1 MASEKHFD
9 LPFDDFQS
17 YFGSYVLSQKIV
29 IVSLI
34 GKSNWVE
41 GMKSFGG
48 VDKVFR
54 FRKPEDSSQCDSN
67 GMSQIEGRYVVDEK
81 VLYLNLVGP
90 WNANRLNTVWKQVI
104 QDMKEMGFLHC
115 WNAHTN
121 ICARALLFIFT
132 MSHIVIIDHPSHTPD
147 HSTLQLLK
155 LLSYVR
161 PKYQVLQTNLLT
173 RIMDFKDEWFFQG
186 RLCSPRLLFVLA
198 CPPDILFEE
207 TEEEQIQ
214 RIKRI
219 ERAIEDRIY
228 MILRKSRIVK
238 YVCNRAFY
246 SIAPNDEF
254 VFVENPPPEEPV
266 DQLEKFLLDVPV
278 KDESDSDE
286 EEMYLHDFSTM
297 KKGHTFQ
304 QFLQKHITKAHNEGF
319 YDNMG
324 KYTHV
329 KPFFQRPTL
338 KTWFEAANAI
348 LHDPDIGIGNELS
361 VFPAMDSLTSPET
374 HLSGGTSRSQA
385 TAPLAMAMYQSSR
398 SQRLNPPFRDRQGP
412 LMKLSRPDK
421 KEDKRKLQIHK
432 RRTKKASPERSSIPS
447 GRQSKT

>member
-17 YFGSYVLSQKIV
+17 YFGSCVLSQKIV

-34 GKSNWVE
+34 GKTNWAE
-41 GMKSFGG
+41 KKSFGG
-48 VDKVFR
+48 VDKIFR
-54 FRKPEDSSQCDSN
+54 FRKLTDVIQNDPS
-67 GMSQIEGRYVVDEK
+67 GMFRIEGRYVVDEK

-90 WNANRLNTVWKQVI
+90 WSAHCLNSVWKQVI

-161 PKYQVLQTNLLT
+161 PKYQILQTNLLT

-198 CPPDILFEE
+198 CPPDILFEDS
-207 TEEEQIQ
+207 EEEQVL
-214 RIKRI
+214 RIKKI
-219 ERAIEDRIY
+219 ERAIEDRLY

-254 VFVENPPPEEPV
+254 VFVENPPADEPV
-266 DQLEKFLLDVPV
+266 DQLERFLSNVPIN
-278 KDESDSDE
+278 DESDSDE
-286 EEMYLHDFSTM
+286 EEIYLHDFSTL

-348 LHDPDIGIGNELS
+348 LHDPDIGIGNALS
-361 VFPAMDSLTSPET
+361 VFPAMDNLTSAET
-374 HLSGGTSRSQA
+374 HLTGVNSRSQA
-385 TAPLAMAMYQSSR
+385 AVPLTMAMYQSNR
-398 SQRLNPPFRDRQGP
+398 SQRLNPPSRDRQGAM
-412 LMKLSRPDK
+412 MKLARPDK

-432 RRTKKASPERSSIPS
+432 RKTRKASPDRSSNPS